1 MKRVLINEAAQILG
15 ITKEA
20 IYNRIRRKSL
30 KSEEK
35 DGIKYVILDDDEPIK
50 PKKTDN
56 FTNYL
61 LSQIASLKLQ
71 NERLLE
77 QKDKLVKE
85 KEQIIITKIEEL
97 RVAYQSSDER
107 LRAVLSMAGRSFKAL
122 DDTQMIEAEFE
133 EIGSKKWLSLSEFL
147 SNLKIKEKK
156 LKKLQIYLLKCIGKK
171 KFVKFENGIIY
182 IRSNLDYDRLKE
194 KI

>member
-107 LRAVLSMAGRSFKAL
+107 LRAVLSMAGRSFKAF

-133 EIGSKKWLSLSEFL
+133 EIGGKKWLSLSEFL

>member
-1 MKRVLINEAAQILG
+1 MKRVPINEAAQILG

-35 DGIKYVILDDDEPIK
+35 DGVKYVILDDEPIK

-56 FTNYL
+56 FTKYL

-85 KEQIIITKIEEL
+85 KEEIIITKIEEL
-97 RVAYQSSDER
+97 KAAYQSSDER

-122 DDTQMIEAEFE
+122 DDTQMIEAEVE

-171 KFVKFENGIIY
+171 KFIKFENGIIY
-182 IRSNLDYDRLKE
+182 VRSNLDYDRLKE

>member
-1 MKRVLINEAAQILG
+1 MKRVSINEAAQILG

-35 DGIKYVILDDDEPIK
+35 DGVKYVILDDEPIK

-56 FTNYL
+56 FTKYL

-85 KEQIIITKIEEL
+85 KEEIIITKIEEL
-97 RVAYQSSDER
+97 RAAYQSSDER

-122 DDTQMIEAEFE
+122 DDTQMIEAEVE

-171 KFVKFENGIIY
+171 KFIKFENGIIY
-182 IRSNLDYDRLKE
+182 VRSNLDYDRLKE

>member
-1 MKRVLINEAAQILG
+1 
-15 ITKEA
+15 
-20 IYNRIRRKSL
+20 
-30 KSEEK
+30 
-35 DGIKYVILDDDEPIK
+35 
-50 PKKTDN
+50 
-56 FTNYL
+56 
-61 LSQIASLKLQ
+61 SLKLQ

-97 RVAYQSSDER
+97 RVAYQSSEER

>member
-133 EIGSKKWLSLSEFL
+133 EIGGKKWLSLSEFL

>member
-156 LKKLQIYLLKCIGKK
+156 
-171 KFVKFENGIIY
+171 
-182 IRSNLDYDRLKE
+182 S
-194 KI
+194 

>member
-171 KFVKFENGIIY
+171 KFVKFENGIIH

>member
-1 MKRVLINEAAQILG
+1 MKRVPINEAAQILG

-35 DGIKYVILDDDEPIK
+35 DGVKYVILDDEPIK

-56 FTNYL
+56 FTKYL

-85 KEQIIITKIEEL
+85 KEEIIITKIEEL
-97 RVAYQSSDER
+97 KAAYQSSDER
-107 LRAVLSMAGRSFKAL
+107 LRAVLSMSGRSFKAL
-122 DDTQMIEAEFE
+122 DDTQMIEAEVE

-171 KFVKFENGIIY
+171 KFIKFENGIIY

>member
-97 RVAYQSSDER
+97 RAAYQSSDER

>member
-56 FTNYL
+56 FTKYL

-97 RVAYQSSDER
+97 RVAYQSSEER

>member
-1 MKRVLINEAAQILG
+1 MKRVPINEAAQILG

-35 DGIKYVILDDDEPIK
+35 DGVKYVILDDEPIK

-56 FTNYL
+56 FTKYL
-61 LSQIASLKLQ
+61 LSQITSLKLQ

-85 KEQIIITKIEEL
+85 KEEIIITKIEEL
-97 RVAYQSSDER
+97 KAAYQSSDER

-122 DDTQMIEAEFE
+122 DDTQMIEAEVE

-171 KFVKFENGIIY
+171 KFIKFENGIIY
-182 IRSNLDYDRLKE
+182 VRSNLDYDRLKE

>member
-1 MKRVLINEAAQILG
+1 MKRVPINEAAQILG

-35 DGIKYVILDDDEPIK
+35 DGVKYVILDDEPIK

-56 FTNYL
+56 FTKYL

-85 KEQIIITKIEEL
+85 KEEIIITKIEEL
-97 RVAYQSSDER
+97 KVAYQSSDER

-122 DDTQMIEAEFE
+122 DDTQMIEAEVE

-171 KFVKFENGIIY
+171 KFIKFENGIIY
-182 IRSNLDYDRLKE
+182 VRSNLDYDRLKE

>member
-1 MKRVLINEAAQILG
+1 MKRVSINEAAQILG

-35 DGIKYVILDDDEPIK
+35 DGVKYVILDDEPIK

-56 FTNYL
+56 FTKYL

-85 KEQIIITKIEEL
+85 KEEIIITKIEEL
-97 RVAYQSSDER
+97 KAAYQSSDER

-122 DDTQMIEAEFE
+122 DDTQMIEAEVE

-171 KFVKFENGIIY
+171 KFIKFENGIIY
-182 IRSNLDYDRLKE
+182 VRSNLDYDRLKE

>member
-97 RVAYQSSDER
+97 RVAYQSSEER

>member
-1 MKRVLINEAAQILG
+1 MKRVPINEAAQILG

-35 DGIKYVILDDDEPIK
+35 DGVKYVILDDEPIK

-56 FTNYL
+56 FTKYL

-77 QKDKLVKE
+77 QKDKLIKE
-85 KEQIIITKIEEL
+85 KEEIIITKIEEL
-97 RVAYQSSDER
+97 KAAYQSSDER

-122 DDTQMIEAEFE
+122 DDTQMIEAEVE

-171 KFVKFENGIIY
+171 KFIKFENGIIY
-182 IRSNLDYDRLKE
+182 VRSNLDYDRLKE

>member
-1 MKRVLINEAAQILG
+1 MKRVPINEAAQILG

-35 DGIKYVILDDDEPIK
+35 DGVKYVILDDEPIK

-56 FTNYL
+56 FTKYL

-85 KEQIIITKIEEL
+85 KEEIIITKIEEL
-97 RVAYQSSDER
+97 KAAYQSSDER

-122 DDTQMIEAEFE
+122 DDTQMIEAEVE

-171 KFVKFENGIIY
+171 KFIKFENGIIY

>member
-1 MKRVLINEAAQILG
+1 MKRVPINEAAQILG

-35 DGIKYVILDDDEPIK
+35 DGVKYVILDDEPIK

-56 FTNYL
+56 FTKYL

-85 KEQIIITKIEEL
+85 KEEIIITKIEEL
-97 RVAYQSSDER
+97 RAAYQSSDER

-122 DDTQMIEAEFE
+122 DDTQMIEAEVE

-171 KFVKFENGIIY
+171 KFIKFENGIIY
-182 IRSNLDYDRLKE
+182 VRSNLDYDRLKE

>member
-1 MKRVLINEAAQILG
+1 MKRVPINEAAQILG

-35 DGIKYVILDDDEPIK
+35 DGVKYVILDDEPIK

-56 FTNYL
+56 FTKYL

-85 KEQIIITKIEEL
+85 KEEIIITKIEEL
-97 RVAYQSSDER
+97 KAAYQSSDER

-122 DDTQMIEAEFE
+122 DDTQMIEAEVE

-156 LKKLQIYLLKCIGKK
+156 LKKLQIYLLKCIDKK
-171 KFVKFENGIIY
+171 KFIKFENGIIY
-182 IRSNLDYDRLKE
+182 VRSNLDYDRLKE